1 MDSISKLFCKTIR
14 KNYKLKRR
22 NKDWLCQNGELIK
35 LRSPGNKSFGFSLD
49 NSTKPLFC
57 FISSNPP
64 QHINKM
70 CDAIICLSYKDK
82 DYLFI
87 IEKKTGNKYNYELQ
101 LINGKLFCDWILTLF
116 KQHNHYTDTKSINYI
131 ALLVWKP
138 REVPNRGTTAHNQD
152 RSGTPQS
159 LAGHFNRFEEIKN
172 QSEIYLKDYL

>member
-1 MDSISKLFCKTIR
+1 VR
-14 KNYKLKRR
+14 
-22 NKDWLCQNGELIK
+22 
-35 LRSPGNKSFGFSLD
+35 
-49 NSTKPLFC
+49 
-57 FISSNPP
+57 
-64 QHINKM
+64 
-70 CDAIICLSYKDK
+70 CDYFLSYKDK

-87 IEKKTGNKYNYELQ
+87 IEKKTGNKDNYELQ

-116 KQHNHYTDTKSINYI
+116 KQHNYYTNTRSINYI

-138 REVPNRGTTAHNQD
+138 REVPNRGTTAHNQN